1 MTKKETKKT
10 HKKKEETK
18 KVEEKKASPGLESIP
33 EKTNEYLEGWKR
45 IKAEFDNYRKD
56 EQKRMQDMGIFF
68 KAGMV
73 LEILPTLDSFEE
85 AIKQVPEKD
94 KESDW
99 VKGLLKIRDQLLEIL
114 KKHDIKEMEVLGKEF
129 DPYFHEAVGEAVGK
143 EENKDKIIQVLQKG
157 YLMGDRVIRPARVY
171 VGK

>member
-1 MTKKETKKT
+1 MTKKEIKKT

-18 KVEEKKASPGLESIP
+18 TTSPGLEKPIESIP
-33 EKTNEYLEGWKR
+33 DKTNEYLEGWKR

-143 EENKDKIIQVLQKG
+143 EENKDRIIQVLQKG
-157 YLMGDRVIRPARVY
+157 YVMGDRVIRPARVY
-171 VGK
+171 IGK